1 MYGVHIPHQS
11 NFAPRLI
18 RQARANGT
26 GRTGFT
32 LVELLVVISIIA
44 LLISI
49 LIPSLVRARHDALRI
64 VCSSNLRTLGQGCR
78 VYAGN
83 FRGTMPT
90 GAPQTQWAKGNW
102 AFGGLDGWHTP
113 GNFGVNYFTPWGLGL
128 LYFTK
133 TITNGTVF
141 YCPEGTYFTPTA
153 SPEYYIGNLGLPHGP
168 PNYYDVFAGY
178 CYYYGMSEGSN
189 NGTGKFNPM
198 FGRTVINPTT
208 LQPQLAF
215 SSVPGGFADSPDSP
229 DNTILASDVSTSAL
243 NTWQRFS
250 NHFNGGDHDVTGGNV
265 LYNDGHVV
273 WKNAS
278 EMRCRLLD
286 AGLYFWQ

>member
-1 MYGVHIPHQS
+1 MYGVHISHPS
-11 NFAPRLI
+11 KIAPRLI
-18 RQARANGT
+18 RQARANGFN
-26 GRTGFT
+26 RPGFT

-49 LIPSLVRARHDALRI
+49 LLPSLVRARHDALRI

-128 LYFTK
+128 LYSTK

-153 SPEYYIGNLGLPHGP
+153 HPEICIGNLGKPNGP
-168 PNYYDVFAGY
+168 PNYEYVFLGY
-178 CYYYGMSEGSN
+178 CYYYGLSEGSN
-189 NGTGKFNPM
+189 NGDGTFNPM
-198 FGRTVINPTT
+198 TRSTVINPTT
-208 LQPQLAF
+208 LQPELSFA
-215 SSVPGGFADSPDSP
+215 SVPNGFAQSPISG
-229 DNTILASDVSTSAL
+229 DNTILASDITVSSGE
-243 NTWQRFS
+243 TWYYFS